1 MRWSVGE
8 GQPAKAA
15 GNLLVLPVVEDD
27 KAGQVELAKV
37 LGKKEAGRWRKTLAA
52 AGFKGA
58 AKSWQTL
65 NGAAVAADWIL
76 LVGLGPRDR
85 IDLDM
90 VRCAAAVAARQ
101 ARAMGGKILLVS
113 WPSGHLGGY
122 DQCTLARC
130 WVEGSELA
138 LDKVAPVAAGST
150 RRAKE
155 ADAQTPQRGNIL
167 VSERRAVTA
176 ARTGVSEGQAF
187 AAGTLLARRLVNL
200 PPNHLTPRLLANEA
214 RRLAR
219 GADMK
224 CTVLGPA
231 RLRELKMGGL
241 LGVSK
246 GSREE
251 PRLIVLEAAPR
262 GGRKLPLIALV
273 GKGVTFDAGG
283 ISLKPAAKMDEMKA
297 DMAGAAAVLGA
308 LATVAQLNMPVRVIG
323 VIPATEN
330 LPDGAAIKPADVL
343 LTAAGKTVEVLNTD
357 AEGRLILAD
366 ALHYACQRKP
376 DFVIDVATLTGSC
389 ALALGGHFA
398 GLMSTSGELIE
409 VLQQAGGETFER
421 VWHLPLIDKHREAM
435 KGSVSDLKNLG
446 GRDAGMSTAAGF
458 LSHFVPENIAWAHLD
473 IAGTAWSRAKG
484 DLGPQGATGFGSRLL
499 ARTVQILGS

>member
-8 GQPAKAA
+8 GHPARTA

-27 KAGQVELAKV
+27 KAGQVELAQV
-37 LGKKEAGRWRKTLAA
+37 LGKKEAQRWRKTLAT

-90 VRCAAAVAARQ
+90 VRRAAAVAARQ
-101 ARAMGGKILLVS
+101 AGAMGGKTLLVS

-122 DQCTLARC
+122 DQRTLARC

-138 LDKVAPVAAGST
+138 LDKVVPVAVGGK
-150 RRAKE
+150 RAKG
-155 ADAQTPQRGNIL
+155 ADAPTLQRGKIL
-167 VSERRAVTA
+167 VSDHRAVA
-176 ARTGVSEGQAF
+176 AVRTGVSEGQAF

-219 GADMK
+219 SANMK
-224 CTVLGPA
+224 CMVLGPA

-251 PRLIVLEAAPR
+251 PRLIVLETGPR

-308 LATVAQLNMPVRVIG
+308 LATVVQLNIPVRVIG

-499 ARTVQILGS
+499 ARTVQILGA